1 MNLIK
6 SVKIKP
12 NNKSDDNI
20 IDTSISF
27 QRTGMI
33 SKYKR
38 GSKGLIIF
46 IYHPHQKD
54 SQPSNNHIQSG
65 PKMVGLYSSSH
76 V

>member
-1 MNLIK
+1 MVILAKCNTNPLK

-33 SKYKR
+33 SK
-38 GSKGLIIF
+38 
-46 IYHPHQKD
+46 
-54 SQPSNNHIQSG
+54 
-65 PKMVGLYSSSH
+65 
-76 V
+76 